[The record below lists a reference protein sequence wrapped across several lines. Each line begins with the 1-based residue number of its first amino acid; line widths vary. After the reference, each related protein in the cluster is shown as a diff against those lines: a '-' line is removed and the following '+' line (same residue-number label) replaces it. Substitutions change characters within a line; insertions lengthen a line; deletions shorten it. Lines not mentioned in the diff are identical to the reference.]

1 MSKLIESMKQ
11 EFSLFL
17 HALQYY
23 SRIPV
28 GQIDFCEEKLTP
40 ALRYFPLV
48 GIIVGGLAAV
58 VFALFALA
66 LHLPQS
72 VAAVAALAA
81 MILATG
87 ALHEDGFADFFDGFG
102 GGYTK
107 ERILEI
113 MKDSRSGAYG
123 VMALILA
130 FLLKFSLFVSISS
143 SQLPWVLVAAHS
155 TSRFTPILMIR
166 NSQYAR
172 VENSKAGHTRRKPD
186 TATIVIAAVLA
197 AVPLVFLN
205 WKIMLAILPI
215 FALIYIVLKR
225 YIEKRIGG
233 FTGDVLGAMQQFN
246 EIAFYLAYA
255 AIAVWV

>member
-66 LHLPQS
+66 LRLPQS

-172 VENSKAGHTRRKPD
+172 VENSKAGHTRRKPCLLYTSD
-186 TATIVIAAVLA
+186 AADDLLCVDLGGRRITKKKTTH
-197 AVPLVFLN
+197 N
-205 WKIMLAILPI
+205 HILT
-215 FALIYIVLKR
+215 R
-225 YIEKRIGG
+225 RRSN
-233 FTGDVLGAMQQFN
+233 TSGASTSH
-246 EIAFYLAYA
+246 LH
-255 AIAVWV
+255 

>member
-17 HALQYY
+17 HAFEYY

-28 GQIDFCEEKLTP
+28 GQIDFCEENLRRHYATFLWWELLLVVWRRWFCLICF
-40 ALRYFPLV
+40 ALR
-48 GIIVGGLAAV
+48 
-58 VFALFALA
+58 
-66 LHLPQS
+66 LPQS

-143 SQLPWVLVAAHS
+143 SQLPGCWWRL
-155 TSRFTPILMIR
+155 TPQAGLPHFDDQKLAIR
-166 NSQYAR
+166 
-172 VENSKAGHTRRKPD
+172 TRRKQQ
-186 TATIVIAAVLA
+186 
-197 AVPLVFLN
+197 
-205 WKIMLAILPI
+205 
-215 FALIYIVLKR
+215 
-225 YIEKRIGG
+225 GG
-233 FTGDVLGAMQQFN
+233 
-246 EIAFYLAYA
+246 AYSTQA
-255 AIAVWV
+255 